1 MQSCC
6 SFLDLWLCW
15 DGKWRKLLG
24 GMQLLRSYAKG
35 SILFSAPQVGNSL
48 RRQLGPTPWDIEVWY
63 GPPAAPM
70 RLSTLPYEAQPLLM
84 TFPGY
89 VADYPAKTLVDGGAT
104 HNYIDAAFAA
114 AKGLKVH
121 TCSGHILAAGT
132 EDVHIKGYVVERI
145 RVQSLSEEVKL
156 YVIVC
161 LARKCMLCFANAGCC
176 VTML

>member
-63 GPPAAPM
+63 GPPAAM

-89 VADYPAKTLVDGGAT
+89 VADYPAETLVDGGAT

-145 RVQSLSEEVKL
+145 RIQSLSEEVKL